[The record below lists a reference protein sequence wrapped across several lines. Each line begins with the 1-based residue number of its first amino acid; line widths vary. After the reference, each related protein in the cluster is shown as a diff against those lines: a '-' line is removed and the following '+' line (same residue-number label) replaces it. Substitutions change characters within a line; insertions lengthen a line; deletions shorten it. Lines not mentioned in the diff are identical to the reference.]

1 MIIEIIMFN
10 NYVLYSGRYML
21 TFQRTLVQ
29 LQSGYTTEAAVHSDV
44 LVIFLSTDNY
54 ESHFKT
60 SIM

>member
-1 MIIEIIMFN
+1 MFN
-10 NYVLYSGRYML
+10 NDVLYSGRYML

-29 LQSGYTTEAAVHSDV
+29 LHSGYTTEAAVHSDV

-54 ESHFKT
+54 ESHSQT